1 MPADRPRAKYDEA
14 YKLLFSSAVM
24 IGDFLFHVL
33 PDFAQLVDLPTLRKL
48 SPSFVKRRALRQ
60 RHADMLWRARLRTHE
75 QHPVYLSLEFQS
87 APVSNM
93 SFRVYEY
100 VGLMLREAELAG
112 DAGPAG
118 RPPLVVPAVIYNG
131 AAPWNAAT
139 DLADWIIPGAGP
151 ALVAALG
158 LQMRR
163 RYILLDLKTL
173 NPLDPPTDNWFHV
186 LAEWEGA
193 RWARDAARLG
203 ELWQAVLGSGDE
215 GIIRGFRALRQ
226 QIAPWLQIPDR
237 EPGEAESRG
246 RRKTMMRFE
255 ETWLAENLR
264 KRDEELRQEGHEKG
278 HQEGRR
284 SLLRQLALQEFGPS
298 GVAQLA
304 EVLDEVLDQRA
315 GSDRDGALARAI
327 IECDTVAEVVARA
340 RGL

>member
-1 MPADRPRAKYDEA
+1 MVE
-14 YKLLFSSAVM
+14 
-24 IGDFLFHVL
+24 GFLFHVL
-33 PDFAQLVDLPTLRKL
+33 PDFAEHVDLSTLRKL
-48 SPSFVKRRALRQ
+48 SPSFVKRGALRQ
-60 RHADMLWRARLRTHE
+60 RHADMLWRARLRTHGR
-75 QHPVYLSLEFQS
+75 HPVYLSLEFQS
-87 APVSNM
+87 APVRNM

-100 VGLMLREAELAG
+100 VGLMLREAELAD

-118 RPPLVVPAVIYNG
+118 RPPLVVPTVIYNG
-131 AAPWNAAT
+131 AARWNAAT
-139 DLADWIIPGAGP
+139 DLADWIIPDAGP

-173 NPLDPPTDNWFHV
+173 SPRDLPADNWFRV
-186 LAEWEGA
+186 LAEWESA
-193 RWARDAARLG
+193 RWSRDAARLG
-203 ELWQAVLGSGDE
+203 QLWQVVRGSGDE

-226 QIAPWLQIPDR
+226 QIAPWLQIP
-237 EPGEAESRG
+237 EAGPGEAESEG

-264 KRDEELRQEGHEKG
+264 KRDEELRREGRED
-278 HQEGRR
+278 GRR
-284 SLLRQLALQEFGPS
+284 SLLRQLALQQFGPG

-304 EVLDEVLDQRA
+304 EVLDEVLDERA